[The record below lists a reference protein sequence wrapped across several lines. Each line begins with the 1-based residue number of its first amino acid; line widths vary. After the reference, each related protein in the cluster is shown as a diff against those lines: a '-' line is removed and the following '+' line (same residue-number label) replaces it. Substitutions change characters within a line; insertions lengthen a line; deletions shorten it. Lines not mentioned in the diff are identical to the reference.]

1 MSKVQHASQTPPSVD
16 PLLVTPTKQRI
27 VKRKLRKVLG
37 WRNVKK
43 HGAKDGKNREA
54 SSKRNHDCCKCGKVW
69 TNPENNTCKDCWQ
82 EGKLDTPPKKK
93 RKAQT
98 LTEQTLN
105 DEEKAIL
112 VKLRD
117 PKTIGRYELV
127 YKPTQKRTIGQCYN
141 KVAEMEQDQWRDGHS
156 RPWAWQLMVARSGR
170 MLLLQQVEE
179 GPP

>member
-1 MSKVQHASQTPPSVD
+1 MSKVHHDSQTPPSVD

-27 VKRKLRKVLG
+27 VKRKTG
-37 WRNVKK
+37 WGNVKK
-43 HGAKDGKNREA
+43 YGAKDGKKREA

-69 TNPENNTCKDCWQ
+69 SNPENNTCWACWQ
-82 EGKLDTPPKKK
+82 EKKPDTPPKKK

-112 VKLRD
+112 DKLRD

-127 YKPTQKRTIGQCYN
+127 YKPTQKRTIDQCYN
-141 KVAEMEQDQWRDGHS
+141 KVAEMESIVQEQRVKEVRLLNEMHQ
-156 RPWAWQLMVARSGR
+156 AQLTSQSSLATKKRNGKS
-170 MLLLQQVEE
+170 
-179 GPP
+179 